1 MRLGNLRGRAVL
13 LAGTLC
19 LDVAEAS
26 AGLLPAAPGA
36 LLRDWDRFVLW
47 ARSTTLQPSTP
58 FDPAQLGPPVP
69 RPRQVFAV
77 ALNYPQHA
85 GEAQLAVPEVP
96 LIFTKFPGCI
106 AGPGGTIA
114 LPQGNV
120 DWELELVVV
129 IARDAYRI
137 AEESAWDAVAGVTV
151 GQDISERRLQ
161 LNGAAPQYSLGKSYP
176 GFGPIGPAIV
186 TVDELPDRDDLE
198 LRCVLSG
205 EEVQHDRTS
214 SMVFSVPRLIAHI
227 SAVCPLYAGDLVFTG
242 TPAGVGNR
250 RSPQRFITAGDELV
264 SRIEHVGE
272 MRHRF
277 AATQESATV
286 VQESIDEH
294 ATR

>member
-1 MRLGNLRGRAVL
+1 MRLGNLAGRAVL
-13 LAGTLC
+13 LNGALC

-26 AGLLPAAPGA
+26 AGSLPAAPSA
-36 LLRDWDRFVLW
+36 LLREWDRFVLW
-47 ARSTTLQPSTP
+47 ARSTMLEPATP
-58 FDPAQLGPPVP
+58 FDPSRLGPPVP

-85 GEAQLAVPEVP
+85 GEAQLAVPELP
-96 LIFTKFPGCI
+96 LIFTKFPSCI
-106 AGPGGTIA
+106 AGPGGTIP
-114 LPQGNV
+114 LPEGNV

-137 AEESAWDAVAGVTV
+137 PEASAWDAVAGVTV
-151 GQDISERRLQ
+151 GQDLSERRLQ
-161 LNGAAPQYSLGKSYP
+161 LAGAAPQYSLGKSYP

-198 LRCVLSG
+198 LRCELSG

-227 SAVCPLYAGDLVFTG
+227 SGVCPLYAGDLVFTG
-242 TPAGVGNR
+242 TPSGVGNR
-250 RSPQRFITAGDELV
+250 RSPKRFITADDELV

-277 AATQESATV
+277 KDHPGNATV
-286 VQESIDEH
+286 VQGSNDGH

>member
-13 LAGTLC
+13 MKDTLC

-47 ARSTTLQPSTP
+47 ARSSGVEPSTP

-96 LIFTKFPGCI
+96 LIFTKFASCI
-106 AGPGGTIA
+106 AGPGGIIA

-129 IARDAYRI
+129 IARDAYRV

-161 LNGAAPQYSLGKSYP
+161 LTGASPQYSLGKSYP

-227 SAVCPLYAGDLVFTG
+227 SAVCPLYPGDLIFTG

-250 RSPQRFITAGDELV
+250 RSPQRFITTGDELV

-277 AATQESATV
+277 AAIQESATV
-286 VQESIDEH
+286 VQGSIDEH